1 MRLRLHSGT
10 WVAAAIILSGSSL
23 HSPLFR
29 GAFFY
34 PAIFVI
40 SRESAPQAVF
50 DAVKILL
57 DFVRIKGYISLM
69 SGRETKSKPPEWER
83 TMNQVK
89 SINISSR
96 DDIDNRPLTAE
107 ERLPQVKQM
116 LESLASRIG
125 PQEKGFFA
133 EAPAPLCV
141 EEVAARL
148 AKIAKFLSNGTL

>member
-1 MRLRLHSGT
+1 
-10 WVAAAIILSGSSL
+10 
-23 HSPLFR
+23 
-29 GAFFY
+29 
-34 PAIFVI
+34 
-40 SRESAPQAVF
+40 
-50 DAVKILL
+50 
-57 DFVRIKGYISLM
+57 
-69 SGRETKSKPPEWER
+69 
-83 TMNQVK
+83 MNQTK

-133 EAPAPLCV
+133 EAPAPLCA